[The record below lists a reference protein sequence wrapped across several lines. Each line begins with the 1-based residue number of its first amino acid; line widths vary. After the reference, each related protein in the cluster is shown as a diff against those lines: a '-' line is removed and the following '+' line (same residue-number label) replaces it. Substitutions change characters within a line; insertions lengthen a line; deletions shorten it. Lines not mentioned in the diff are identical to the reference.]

1 MDHACALL
9 LFIMM
14 MGLHPHVFPAHI
26 NACLVNQPA
35 PTVQTVLQPLIG
47 IFRGIHVYVR
57 MVTMMMGQLS
67 VLVVIIH
74 ASNAQMIVPV
84 IAATTH

>member
-9 LFIMM
+9 LFILM
-14 MGLHPHVFPAHI
+14 MGLHPHVFHAHI

-35 PTVQTVLQPLIG
+35 PTVQIVLQPLIG
-47 IFRGIHVYVR
+47 IFREIHVCVR
-57 MVTMMMGQLS
+57 MATMITEQLS

-74 ASNAQMIVPV
+74 ANSAQMILPV
-84 IAATTH
+84 IAATAH